1 LTDSD
6 STGQS
11 DGAGWRQT
19 ALPLLPEEWSPEQIV
34 GHLRLHHGDDP
45 RTQITHE
52 TIHRTIHTT
61 R

>member
-1 LTDSD
+1 MTDSD
-6 STGQS
+6 STAQS

-34 GHLRLHHGDDP
+34 RHLRPHHGEDP

-52 TIHRTIHTT
+52 TIYRTIHTT